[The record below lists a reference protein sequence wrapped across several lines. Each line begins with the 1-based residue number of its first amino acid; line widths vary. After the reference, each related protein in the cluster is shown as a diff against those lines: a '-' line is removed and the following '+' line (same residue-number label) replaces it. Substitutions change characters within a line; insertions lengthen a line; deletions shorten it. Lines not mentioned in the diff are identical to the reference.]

1 MKPKEGEHMR
11 KRNYG
16 LMLLAVLTA
25 ATIVTSWVTQPAT
38 LLGSER
44 IEQTIAGSAGE
55 RSKTGG
61 RESA

>member
-1 MKPKEGEHMR
+1 MKPKESKHMR

-16 LMLLAVLTA
+16 LMLLVVLTA
-25 ATIVTSWVTQPAT
+25 ATIATSWVTKPAT

-44 IEQTIAGSAGE
+44 TEQTIAGSAG
-55 RSKTGG
+55 SNAKIT

>member
-1 MKPKEGEHMR
+1 MR

-25 ATIVTSWVTQPAT
+25 ATIATGGLTQAAP

-44 IEQTIAGSAGE
+44 TEQTIAGSAGAS
-55 RSKTGG
+55 SKVV
-61 RESA
+61 RESS

>member
-1 MKPKEGEHMR
+1 MKPKENELMR

-25 ATIVTSWVTQPAT
+25 ATIATGWVRKPAT

-44 IEQTIAGSAGE
+44 TEQTIAGSAGTS
-55 RSKTGG
+55 SKVV
-61 RESA
+61 RESS